1 MPREPKHA
9 WIARFNLTVLSLVL
23 TLVALVPLT
32 TPAQKLWILNAA
44 FMVGLTFLSFT
55 AAAAVYQSGF
65 LDPFLAGFRR
75 LGRGATPPH
84 GSDLAPSP
92 VRDAAQVQRRAQ
104 HRARLLLVP
113 LLLAVYFLGL
123 SLGLLYFFERT

>member
-44 FMVGLTFLSFT
+44 FLIGLTFLSFT
-55 AAAAVYQSGF
+55 AAAAIYQSGF
-65 LDPFLAGFRR
+65 LDAFLAGFRR
-75 LGRGATPPH
+75 LGRAGSPQTDATPNPAPIASPPH
-84 GSDLAPSP
+84 E
-92 VRDAAQVQRRAQ
+92 RAQ
-104 HRARLLLVP
+104 RCARLLLVP
-113 LLLAVYFLGL
+113 FLLAVYFLGL
-123 SLGLLYFFERT
+123 SLGLLYFFERA